1 MSIVEV
7 KELEVEIK
15 KILSEAAKVC
25 DYKTCSEGL
34 QKIKILKKLNPKK
47 LGKYEIWREVITNL
61 QKDIQKLKK
70 G

>member
-1 MSIVEV
+1 MTIVEV
-7 KELEVEIK
+7 KELEAEIK

-25 DYKTCSEGL
+25 DDKTCSEAL
-34 QKIKILKKLNPKK
+34 QKVKKLKKLNQNK

-61 QKDIQKLKK
+61 QKDIQKQKK